1 MAGTSACKTCVNNQ
15 FRNDYNYSN
24 WFHVDIP
31 SYSEEQLN
39 NYTKQ
44 LLKDITKVKESTRD
58 LNCNNCKHY
67 HKQIVEGIEFVN
79 QNYCK
84 KGVNVASPSFWCK
97 WGEVIE

>member
-1 MAGTSACKTCVNNQ
+1 M
-15 FRNDYNYSN
+15 
-24 WFHVDIP
+24 DIP
-31 SYSEEQLN
+31 SYSEEQLS

-44 LLKDITKVKESTRD
+44 LLKDIPEEEEVEIEELTLN
-58 LNCNNCKHY
+58 LNCNKCKHY
-67 HKQIVEGIEFVN
+67 HRQIVEGVEFVN